1 MVTEVVQVDPQGSC
15 DTAVRRATEV
25 LSQGGLVAFPTE
37 TVYGVAAFADNRDA
51 IARLRTVKTRP
62 TDKAFTVHIG
72 SRENAARFVPTI
84 PGIASRLIRK
94 AWPGPLTLIL
104 DVADA
109 DQAGASA
116 GLSGSTSAAIY
127 YDGTIG
133 LRCPD
138 NRIAEAILRASGS
151 PVVAASA
158 NPAGHPPPHTASDV
172 LTGLDGRIDLLVD
185 AGRTKHSDPS
195 TIVRV
200 TGHSYTVVR
209 EGVIDV
215 RTVERLSK
223 LRLLFVC
230 TGNTCRS
237 PMAAALAEKLLAD
250 HLECKVNELASHGV
264 VVCSAGTGG
273 GFGSASE
280 NALREMARRGID
292 ISQHV
297 STHLSAELIQQSDH
311 IYTMTRSHRD
321 SVISMVSSAGSRVA
335 VLLNDRDVQDP
346 IGGSERDYESCAHLI
361 EEGMRKRLQE
371 VKL

>member
-1 MVTEVVQVDPQGSC
+1 MVTEVVRVDPEGSR

-37 TVYGVAAFADNRDA
+37 TVYGVAACADNRDA

-72 SRENAARFVPTI
+72 SCDDAARFVPTI
-84 PGIASRLIRK
+84 SGLASRLIRK

-104 DVADA
+104 EVADA
-109 DQAGASA
+109 NGASA
-116 GLSGSTSAAIY
+116 LMGLSRSTSAAIY
-127 YDGTIG
+127 HDGTIG

-138 NRIAEAILRASGS
+138 DRIAEAILRASAS

-158 NPAGHPPPHTASDV
+158 NPAGHPPPHTGSEV
-172 LTGLDGRIDLLVD
+172 LRGLDGRIDLLVD
-185 AGRTKHSDPS
+185 AGKTKHSEPS

-200 TGHSYTVVR
+200 TGRSYTVTR

-250 HLECKVNELASHGV
+250 RLECKVAELGSHGV
-264 VVCSAGTGG
+264 VVSSAGTGG
-273 GFGSASE
+273 GFGGASE
-280 NALREMARRGID
+280 NALNEMARRGID

-297 STHLSAELIQQSDH
+297 STLLSAELIRQSDH

-321 SVISMVSSAGSRVA
+321 SVIDMVSSAGSRVA
-335 VLLNDRDVQDP
+335 VLLDDRDVQDP
-346 IGGSERDYESCAHLI
+346 MGGSERDYESCARLI
-361 EEGMRKRLQE
+361 EEGIRKRLQE
-371 VKL
+371 VML